1 MDPIRTDLPRITFA
15 VLFIGALTLASFWIL
30 RPFLPAFVWAVM
42 VVVATWPLL
51 VKVEALLGGRR
62 GLAVLCMSI
71 GMFLVFF
78 VPIVLAVDE
87 IAEHTDTAS
96 AWLRNLEGKEL
107 RPPPEWVAGLP
118 LIGERIAAFWN
129 QFAGSDFPELMVRAQ
144 PYARDVLRWVVAQ
157 AGSLGLLVAQI
168 LLIIVLSAVL
178 YAEGESWARWLKA
191 FGYRLAAERGE
202 ASVIL
207 AGQAIRGVA
216 LGVVVTA
223 IVQSAL
229 AGIGL
234 VVTGVPFAAP
244 LTAVMLF
251 LCIAQLGPV
260 MFLML
265 LGAVGWLYDSGQI
278 GWAIALLIWA
288 CFVGLLDNFLRP
300 VLIRTGV
307 DLPFILIFGGV
318 IGGMLSF
325 GPIGLFVGPVLL
337 AVAYTLIDAWVAEQS
352 PGSGDVTQP

>member
-1 MDPIRTDLPRITFA
+1 
-15 VLFIGALTLASFWIL
+15 
-30 RPFLPAFVWAVM
+30 
-42 VVVATWPLL
+42 
-51 VKVEALLGGRR
+51 
-62 GLAVLCMSI
+62 
-71 GMFLVFF
+71 
-78 VPIVLAVDE
+78 
-87 IAEHTDTAS
+87 
-96 AWLRNLEGKEL
+96 
-107 RPPPEWVAGLP
+107 
-118 LIGERIAAFWN
+118 
-129 QFAGSDFPELMVRAQ
+129 MVRAQ

-157 AGSLGLLVAQI
+157 AGSLGLLVVQI

-234 VVTGVPFAAP
+234 MVTGVPFAAP

-265 LGAVGWLYDSGQI
+265 LGAAGWLYDSGQI

-300 VLIRTGV
+300 VLIRSGV

-337 AVAYTLIDAWVAEQS
+337 AVAYTLLDAWVSERQS
-352 PGSGDVTQP
+352 SGAGSGVEQQP